1 MRNQIN
7 NFLQN
12 DTWGLLPPFLFQ
24 ETNMI
29 QLILNILDESSN
41 FYKAVYELNSLKDN
55 ELEELGLNRHE
66 ITMTVYNSILQ
77 KYK

>member
-1 MRNQIN
+1 
-7 NFLQN
+7 
-12 DTWGLLPPFLFQ
+12 
-24 ETNMI
+24 MI

-66 ITMTVYNSILQ
+66 IPITVYNSMLQ